1 MHNFK
6 NHFTASLR
14 PHAFSLLFCAV
25 IVSLSVQTV
34 SAQQKDKG
42 SAPPVAAATPA
53 PALKRTTSRHEV
65 RRFAYGSSL
74 TIVGAPAGS
83 ITIEAWQKSEVEI
96 SADIELFANSEEELA
111 LLSTVNSFAVDED
124 TNHLRILTTGT
135 HDKQFMRRVA
145 KKFPKTLLN
154 LPWKIDYRI
163 RVPAMCD
170 LEIDAGRGAFNL
182 SGVEGLISLKAL
194 ESNATLNLS
203 GGSVM
208 ATIGGG
214 SVKVNLSARS
224 WRGAGALI
232 QLARGDLTLE
242 LPAGFSADINADV
255 LRTGQVENDY
265 AELLPQ
271 ERTTFTSRSIHGRA
285 GSGGATLS
293 FKVTDGTLRIKKAAT
308 DEK

>member
-1 MHNFK
+1 MRNLQK
-6 NHFTASLR
+6 RTILR
-14 PHAFSLLFCAV
+14 LSPLIFILLFCGSV
-25 IVSLSVQTV
+25 ISLSTQAVL
-34 SAQQKDKG
+34 AQQKDKG
-42 SAPPVAAATPA
+42 SAPPVAAATAATP

-83 ITIEAWQKSEVEI
+83 ITIEAWPKSEVEI
-96 SADIELFANSEEELA
+96 SAEIELYANSEEELA
-111 LLSTVNSFAVDED
+111 LLSTVNGFVVDED

-154 LPWKIDYRI
+154 LPWKIDYRL

-203 GGSVM
+203 GGSVV

-214 SVKVNLSARS
+214 SVKVNLGARS
-224 WRGAGALI
+224 RRGAGALI
-232 QLARGDLTLE
+232 QLALGELTLE
-242 LPAGFSADINADV
+242 LPTGFSADIN
-255 LRTGQVENDY
+255 
-265 AELLPQ
+265 
-271 ERTTFTSRSIHGRA
+271 
-285 GSGGATLS
+285 
-293 FKVTDGTLRIKKAAT
+293 
-308 DEK
+308 